1 MLNGAEI
8 FRRKSV
14 LTNRSGSIVILI
26 GVLIILT
33 GITLMGLQMLDSSG
47 TDTQNHSFKL
57 IGVEAG
63 STKFQIETTSPGL
76 LVTALGIILLIT
88 GAILSR

>member
-1 MLNGAEI
+1 MEPEI
-8 FRRKSV
+8 FRRECV
-14 LTNRSGSIVILI
+14 LTSRSGSIVTLI

-33 GITLMGLQMLDSSG
+33 GIALAGLQMVDGNG

-63 STKFQIETTSPGL
+63 STKFQAETTFPGL
-76 LVTALGIILLIT
+76 LVIALGILLLIA

>member
-1 MLNGAEI
+1 MEPEI
-8 FRRKSV
+8 FRRKSI
-14 LTNRSGSIVILI
+14 LTSRSGSIVILI

-33 GITLMGLQMLDSSG
+33 GITLMGLQMLDSNG

-57 IGVEAG
+57 IGAEVG
-63 STKFQIETTSPGL
+63 STKFQIETTFPGL
-76 LVTALGIILLIT
+76 LVMALGIFLLIT